1 MTMHTIVLK
10 PGREKSLLRRH
21 PWVFSGAILKT
32 EGRPK
37 VGETVGVVAANGR
50 ILGLG
55 AFSPKSQI
63 RVRMWTFDEE
73 TVDASFF
80 VQKVRMAVAA
90 REELLRTDPTL
101 TGIRL
106 VHGESD
112 GLPGVIVDRYGDFLC
127 CQFLTAGAELWKGVL
142 VQALQEATGCRD
154 IFERSD
160 TDARNKEGLTKVTG
174 VLSGQEPPEEI
185 EMVEA
190 GLKFGISLR
199 EGHKTGYYLD
209 QRANRALVGAHAK
222 GRTVLNCFAYTGG
235 FGLHAAASGA
245 AHVTNMDVSGPALA
259 MSRRNL
265 ERNGLGN
272 TPVDHLEEDVFKG
285 LRRLRQ
291 EKRTF
296 DLIVLDPPKFVEAKG
311 HLTRGCRGYKDI
323 GFQAMHL
330 LNPGGLL
337 FTFSCSGL
345 VTPELFQKV
354 TADAALDAG
363 REAVILQFLGQS
375 PDHPVALPV
384 PEGNY
389 LKGLMVQARN

>member
-1 MTMHTIVLK
+1 MHTIILK

-21 PWVFSGAILKT
+21 PWVFSGAIQKT

-37 VGETVGVVAANGR
+37 AGETVRVAAANGR

-63 RVRMWTFDEE
+63 RVRMWTFVEE
-73 TVDASFF
+73 TVNASFLTRR
-80 VQKVRMAVAA
+80 VHMAVNA

-101 TGIRL
+101 TGVRL
-106 VHGESD
+106 IHGESD

-142 VQALQEATGCRD
+142 VDVLREASGCSN

-160 TDARNKEGLTKVTG
+160 TDARIKEGLPKVTG
-174 VLSGQEPPEEI
+174 VLIGEEPPGEI
-185 EMVEA
+185 GMVEA
-190 GLKFGISLR
+190 GLSFGVSLR

-209 QRANRALVGAHAK
+209 QRANRALVGRHAAD
-222 GRTVLNCFAYTGG
+222 RTVLNCFAYTGG
-235 FGLHAAASGA
+235 FGLHAAANGA
-245 AHVTNMDVSGPALA
+245 ARITNMDVSGPALD

-265 ERNGLGN
+265 TRNGLAEA
-272 TPVDHLEEDVFKG
+272 PVEHLEEDVFKG
-285 LRRLRQ
+285 LRRLRKEEQ
-291 EKRTF
+291 KF
-296 DLIVLDPPKFVEAKG
+296 DLIVLDPPKFVEAKN

-323 GFQAMHL
+323 AFQAMHL
-330 LNPGGLL
+330 LHPGGLL

-363 REAVILQFLGQS
+363 REAVILEFLGQS
-375 PDHPVALPV
+375 PDHPTALSF

-389 LKGLMVQARN
+389 LKGLMVQVRS